1 MTKLANIISGIL
13 HPIFMP
19 LYGLVLIFLFNPY
32 ISLQVQYVTQIQ
44 VLLLMFSWTVI
55 TPIFIMILLKKVKV
69 IKNFYLENHQE
80 RKWPF
85 IGTIVCYYLCL
96 ESINWASM
104 HLIFDLLIIGAIII
118 LLIAHLVTL
127 KWKIS
132 AHMIGIGGLTGVMI
146 GLSQRFSIDHFW
158 IILFLI
164 LTSGLIGFARLKIKA
179 HTYQQVY
186 AGFILGLFI
195 QWSIIVLF

>member
-1 MTKLANIISGIL
+1 
-13 HPIFMP
+13 
-19 LYGLVLIFLFNPY
+19 
-32 ISLQVQYVTQIQ
+32 
-44 VLLLMFSWTVI
+44 
-55 TPIFIMILLKKVKV
+55 
-69 IKNFYLENHQE
+69 
-80 RKWPF
+80 
-85 IGTIVCYYLCL
+85 
-96 ESINWASM
+96 M